1 MILQGL
7 RDEELIKLYRDGNE
21 DAIDIIF
28 ERYKYLVRKKA
39 KAMYIA
45 GGDNDDLIQ
54 EGMIG
59 LYKAVRDYNEDRQAS
74 FATFA
79 GMCINRHMMSAVTAS
94 NRKKN
99 IPLNSYVSFDA
110 PADGDEQSGTRLVE
124 VLKPDNEQNPEYMF
138 IDREHTRLLED
149 KIVSALSVYEKKVL
163 DMYLEGKDYIE
174 IAKEL
179 NKQPKS
185 VDNAIQRIR
194 IKVARIGKRGEL
206 DY

>member
-7 RDEELIKLYRDGNE
+7 KDEELIKLYRDGNE

-110 PADGDEQSGTRLVE
+110 PADGDEQSGTKLVE

-149 KIVSALSVYEKKVL
+149 KIISALSVYEKKVL

-194 IKVARIGKRGEL
+194 IKVARIGKRGGL

>member
-7 RDEELIKLYRDGNE
+7 KDEELIKLYRDGNE

-79 GMCINRHMMSAVTAS
+79 GMCINRLMMSAVTAS

-194 IKVARIGKRGEL
+194 IKVARIGKHGEL

>member
-7 RDEELIKLYRDGNE
+7 KDEELIKLYRDGNE

-110 PADGDEQSGTRLVE
+110 PADGDEQSGTKLVE

-149 KIVSALSVYEKKVL
+149 KIISALSVYEKKVL

>member
-7 RDEELIKLYRDGNE
+7 NDEELIKLYRDGNE

-149 KIVSALSVYEKKVL
+149 KIVNALSAYEKKVL

-194 IKVARIGKRGEL
+194 IKAARIGKHRE
-206 DY
+206 

>member
-7 RDEELIKLYRDGNE
+7 KDEELIKLYRDGNE

-110 PADGDEQSGTRLVE
+110 PADGDEQSGTKLVE

-149 KIVSALSVYEKKVL
+149 KIISALSVYEKKVL

-206 DY
+206 EY

>member
-7 RDEELIKLYRDGNE
+7 KDEELIKLYRDGNE

-124 VLKPDNEQNPEYMF
+124 ILKPDNEQNPEYMF

>member
-194 IKVARIGKRGEL
+194 IKVARIGKHGEL
-206 DY
+206 VY

>member
-7 RDEELIKLYRDGNE
+7 KDEELIKLYRDGNE

-94 NRKKN
+94 KRKKN

-194 IKVARIGKRGEL
+194 IKVARIGKHGEL

>member
-7 RDEELIKLYRDGNE
+7 KDEELIKLYRDGNE

-28 ERYKYLVRKKA
+28 ERYKYLVRKKS

-194 IKVARIGKRGEL
+194 IKVARIGKHGEL

>member
-7 RDEELIKLYRDGNE
+7 KDEELIKLYRDGNE

-194 IKVARIGKRGEL
+194 IKVARIGKHGEL
-206 DY
+206 HY

>member
-7 RDEELIKLYRDGNE
+7 KDEELIKLYRDGNE

-194 IKVARIGKRGEL
+194 IKVARIGKRGEV

>member
-7 RDEELIKLYRDGNE
+7 KDEELIKLYRDGNE

-110 PADGDEQSGTRLVE
+110 PADGDEQSGTKLVE

-149 KIVSALSVYEKKVL
+149 KIVSALSGYEKKVL

-194 IKVARIGKRGEL
+194 IKVARIGKHGEL

>member
-7 RDEELIKLYRDGNE
+7 KDEELIKLYRDGNE

-174 IAKEL
+174 IAKDL

-194 IKVARIGKRGEL
+194 IKVARIGKHGEL

>member
-7 RDEELIKLYRDGNE
+7 KDEELIKLYRDGNE

-79 GMCINRHMMSAVTAS
+79 GMCM
-94 NRKKN
+94 
-99 IPLNSYVSFDA
+99 
-110 PADGDEQSGTRLVE
+110 
-124 VLKPDNEQNPEYMF
+124 
-138 IDREHTRLLED
+138 
-149 KIVSALSVYEKKVL
+149 
-163 DMYLEGKDYIE
+163 
-174 IAKEL
+174 
-179 NKQPKS
+179 
-185 VDNAIQRIR
+185 
-194 IKVARIGKRGEL
+194 
-206 DY
+206 

>member
-7 RDEELIKLYRDGNE
+7 KDEELIKLYRDGNE

-94 NRKKN
+94 K
-99 IPLNSYVSFDA
+99 
-110 PADGDEQSGTRLVE
+110 
-124 VLKPDNEQNPEYMF
+124 
-138 IDREHTRLLED
+138 DR
-149 KIVSALSVYEKKVL
+149 
-163 DMYLEGKDYIE
+163 
-174 IAKEL
+174 
-179 NKQPKS
+179 KS
-185 VDNAIQRIR
+185 V
-194 IKVARIGKRGEL
+194 V
-206 DY
+206 

>member
-7 RDEELIKLYRDGNE
+7 KDEELIKLYRDGNE

-94 NRKKN
+94 NRKKK

-194 IKVARIGKRGEL
+194 IKVARIGKHGEL